1 LRRASHNPHW
11 IAIEYRF
18 MASRRRSE
26 RVANCGRRVPTAL
39 DPGRESIHRARL
51 PFNCSSLKVLCVCV
65 CVCVCEYSCVCAL
78 AFPPKEGVSLPLTIS
93 VGEDLLEGGGR
104 RKNGR
109 TVKIICLDCRA
120 AVVTHC
126 NNWSKIATRPRKG
139 IVYRSSRVMTSTR
152 R

>member
-1 LRRASHNPHW
+1 
-11 IAIEYRF
+11 